1 MTCVICLLQWM
12 GVGLGIV
19 NDLCYMPSA
28 VDGGW
33 AARLGIGNDLCYMP
47 SAVDG
52 GCAGHWE

>member
-12 GVGLGIV
+12 GVGLGIGNDLCCMPSAVDGGGLGIV

-33 AARLGIGNDLCYMP
+33 A
-47 SAVDG
+47 
-52 GCAGHWE
+52 GHWE